1 MIFVPRVSLDL
12 NETRL
17 QARSGEVLPA
27 EQRLLISEYL
37 TAAGRDLEEYKAEA
51 CRLQALV
58 DAVTAKADQLKR
70 HMHMKQSLLAPVRKL
85 PDELLALIFERCSF
99 DLFEKKEPAVMY
111 VCSRWR
117 NVALS
122 FPAPWSY
129 IVLDANPI
137 YQEIPFLKALEL
149 HLERSKTC
157 PLTINVALGR
167 RGTFNHALQL
177 LNTLALHSYRWKRFS
192 LYLHSDFN
200 SEQGKLLTNCFSTI
214 PDLPLLKS
222 FAYTSVFL
230 QPDPQMMSAILNL
243 AVNLESLSFW
253 HLPPD
258 VETCFSGI
266 NVTCLEILVC
276 RSAEVFKLVD
286 KCPQLKNLT
295 YIIDGCKD
303 SVLPG
308 LVPQKSATVQSL
320 EIKLGC
326 LGRNAKRVFPDIIDS
341 LDFPSLDSLKVTL
354 SVMFPDTEAGFCREM
369 WPCKQFNEFFLRSG
383 CKLKSFSLNDVGIS
397 DISLCQL
404 LQSDAF
410 SHLANL
416 TLRWAFGVFQS
427 PISTRF
433 LESVS
438 SDALIPRLTKLL
450 LVVSAS
456 SFDDE
461 AFAEAVL
468 SRGPARAPVGTP
480 VYLRSV
486 FLRMAQREFDPAI
499 YIRLRDGVGSVDL
512 QIVNGQLYT

>member
-12 NETRL
+12 NKTQL
-17 QARSGEVLPA
+17 QARSREVPSA
-27 EQRLLISEYL
+27 EQCLLISEYL
-37 TAAGRDLEEYKAEA
+37 AGAEQDLQEYNAEA
-51 CRLQALV
+51 RRLQALV
-58 DAVTAKADQLKR
+58 DAVTAKANQLKR
-70 HMHMKQSLLAPVRKL
+70 LMQMKQSLLAPVRKL

-99 DLFEKKEPAVMY
+99 DLFEKKEPSVMH

-117 NVALS
+117 NIALS
-122 FPAPWSY
+122 FPALWSY
-129 IVLDANPI
+129 IILNADPMM
-137 YQEIPFLKALEL
+137 YHQIPSLKALEL

-157 PLTINVALGR
+157 SLTIQVTMGQ
-167 RGTFNHALQL
+167 GIFNHSLQL
-177 LNTLALHSYRWKRFS
+177 LNILAFHSHRWKRFS
-192 LYLHSDFN
+192 LYLCPDLK
-200 SEQGKLLTNCFSTI
+200 SEQGKLTNCFSTI

-222 FAYTSVFL
+222 FAYTSAFL
-230 QPDPQMMSAILNL
+230 QPDPRTISAILKL
-243 AVNLESLSFW
+243 AVNLESLSLW
-253 HLPPD
+253 HPPPD
-258 VETCFSGI
+258 LETCFSGI
-266 NVTCLEILVC
+266 NVTCLEILVHC
-276 RSAEVFKLVD
+276 SAEIFKLVD
-286 KCPQLKNLT
+286 KCPQLKHLT
-295 YIIDGCKD
+295 YVIDGCKD
-303 SVLPG
+303 SILPG

-320 EIKLGC
+320 EIKLGY
-326 LGRNAKRVFPDIIDS
+326 LGQDAKRVFPDIIDS
-341 LDFPSLDSLKVTL
+341 LDFPSLNSLKVTV
-354 SVMFPDTEAGFCREM
+354 SIRFSDPDFCRGT

-383 CKLKSFSLNDVGIS
+383 CKLKSFSLNDIDIS

-416 TLRWAFGVFQS
+416 TLRCAFGVFES
-427 PISTRF
+427 PVSTRF
-433 LESVS
+433 LKRLS
-438 SDALIPRLTKLL
+438 SNALIPRLTKLL

-468 SRGPARAPVGTP
+468 SRCPARAPVGTP